1 MIYKFIQKL
10 NELSKVEVAQTKRFG
25 SKMKEIMKDYN
36 EGNNGDILSKVTAQV
51 NDATDNVR
59 GQIDKNLNYLDDLNV
74 LDDKT
79 KDLVEMSKEFNQ
91 NAIDVHK
98 AAWWHNKKYQFMI
111 YGSITLILILII
123 LFICRLFL

>member
-91 NAIDVHK
+91 NAIDVDK

>member
-25 SKMKEIMKDYN
+25 SKMKEIMKNYN
-36 EGNNGDILSKVTAQV
+36 QGNNGDILSKVNAQV
-51 NDATDNVR
+51 NDATNNVR
-59 GQIDKNLNYLDDLNV
+59 GQIDKNLVHLNDLQT

-79 KDLVEMSKEFNQ
+79 KDLVEMSKEFNR
-91 NAIDVHK
+91 NADDVHK

-111 YGSITLILILII
+111 YGSITLLVLLII
-123 LFICRLFL
+123 LFVCRLFL